1 MSPPSAWLRA
11 VRPAYLPASLIPV
24 IVGLAYAWGAAHTFN
39 PIYASLTLVGIALAH
54 MSADLFNDYFDYI
67 HGTDQLSKLR
77 GLSGGSGVLVN
88 GLLKPKEVLRGG
100 FTLLGL
106 ALVCGLYL
114 TLRVGLLVLL
124 LMGLGALSI
133 YAYTSLLQRVG
144 LGELTLALE
153 RVATLLGTYYV
164 QVQRVAAQPIL
175 LGVILGVLSIYM
187 VYYAAFPDYDADK
200 QTGKKTL
207 VVILGRH
214 TALEFAPIL
223 PTLSYIFLFFGVA
236 VKLLPYTT
244 LITLLIL
251 PVGYCSITNLRKVD
265 DQKSIREGLR
275 QTALFTRLYG
285 LLLAIS
291 LLLI

>member
-1 MSPPSAWLRA
+1 VSPISAWLKA

-24 IVGLAYAWGAAHTFN
+24 TVGLAYAWGANHSFNLGYALVTLGGITF
-39 PIYASLTLVGIALAH
+39 AH
-54 MSADLFNDYFDYI
+54 MSADLFNDYFDYA

-77 GLSGGSGVLVN
+77 GLSGGSGVLVD
-88 GLLKPKEVLRGG
+88 GVLTPRKVLRGG

-124 LMGLGALSI
+124 LMGLGAISI

-153 RVATLLGTYYV
+153 RVATVLGTYYV
-164 QVQRVAAQPIL
+164 QAHRVVIQPIL

-207 VVILGRH
+207 VVILGYSE
-214 TALEFAPIL
+214 ALEFAPTL
-223 PTLSYIFLFFGVA
+223 LALSYILLILCIA
-236 VKLLPYTT
+236 AKLLPYTT
-244 LITLLIL
+244 LITLLVL
-251 PVGYCSITNLRKVD
+251 PVGYQSIMNLRNVD
-265 DQKSIREGLR
+265 DQKSIRKGLK

-285 LLLAIS
+285 VLLALS

>member
-1 MSPPSAWLRA
+1 MSPPSAWLKA

-24 IVGLAYAWGAAHTFN
+24 LVGLAYTWSAAHTFN
-39 PIYASLTLVGIALAH
+39 PAYALLTFVGVGFAH

-88 GLLKPKEVLRGG
+88 GLLTPKEVLMGG

-114 TLRVGLLVLL
+114 TIRVGLLVLL

-153 RVATLLGTYYV
+153 RVATVLGTYYV
-164 QVQRVAAQPIL
+164 QAQRVAAQPLL
-175 LGVILGVLSIYM
+175 LGAILGVLSIYM

-207 VVILGRH
+207 VVILGYQ

-223 PTLSYIFLFFGVA
+223 PTLSYILLFLGIA
-236 VKLLPYTT
+236 AKLLPYTT

-251 PVGYCSITNLRKVD
+251 PAGYRSIVNLRKAND
-265 DQKSIREGLR
+265 KGSIRVGLR
-275 QTALFTRLYG
+275 QTALFTRVYG
-285 LLLAIS
+285 LLLAVS